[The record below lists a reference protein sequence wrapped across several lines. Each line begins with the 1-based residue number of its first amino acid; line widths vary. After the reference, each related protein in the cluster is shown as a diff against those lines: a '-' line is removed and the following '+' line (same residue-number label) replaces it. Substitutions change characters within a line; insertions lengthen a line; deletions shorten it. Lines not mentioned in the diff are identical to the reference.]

1 MIDKFIFSE
10 DRKVSLRRLAV
21 A

>member
-1 MIDKFIFSE
+1 MWIIF
-10 DRKVSLRRLAV
+10 VSLRRLAV